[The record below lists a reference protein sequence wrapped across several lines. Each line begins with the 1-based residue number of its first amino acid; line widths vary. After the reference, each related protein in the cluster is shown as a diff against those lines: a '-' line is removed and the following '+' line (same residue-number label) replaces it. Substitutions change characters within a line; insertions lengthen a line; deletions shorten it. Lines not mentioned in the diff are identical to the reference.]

1 MKNKKESASDIV
13 LTAILF
19 YFILFFLQPNNF
31 FNEMY
36 SEKLFNDISRIIH
49 YTNTKNVVQFKYMQ
63 FIVSQLHIHN
73 NILKSNIQNFAFY
86 NHSAMVY
93 ELHSFSFFFLHS

>member
-36 SEKLFNDISRIIH
+36 SEKLFNDISRITQIQKML
-49 YTNTKNVVQFKYMQ
+49 YSLNTCN
-63 FIVSQLHIHN
+63 L
-73 NILKSNIQNFAFY
+73 L
-86 NHSAMVY
+86 
-93 ELHSFSFFFLHS
+93 